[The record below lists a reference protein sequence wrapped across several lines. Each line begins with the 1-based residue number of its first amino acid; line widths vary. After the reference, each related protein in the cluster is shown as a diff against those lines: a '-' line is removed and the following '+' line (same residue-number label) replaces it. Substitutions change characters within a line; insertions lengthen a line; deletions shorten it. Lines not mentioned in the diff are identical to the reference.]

1 MAASAVENFQNLST
15 VQSLLQQKP
24 QTFTAAATIAPQT
37 FLSFITGT
45 TALATITPPV
55 PGVHMLALVST
66 TSNWAGVV
74 TTGNVIVASVTN
86 SVNWLNR
93 VSLFV
98 YNPLTAKYY
107 PQYAVLS

>member
-1 MAASAVENFQNLST
+1 MSVDSLNFQQLST
-15 VQSLLQQKP
+15 VQNKAMQTP

-45 TALATITPPV
+45 TAVATITPPIT
-55 PGVHMLALVST
+55 GVHMLALVST

-98 YNPLTAKYY
+98 YNPLNQKYY
-107 PQYAVLS
+107 PQYAVLA